1 LATINVEEVL
11 SGMMG
16 DIHIYLLLIIFLSE
30 NQQCLKLDRKKKV
43 KRPINRSPEHLAK
56 SQFVAKSKLYKP
68 VLRREFVKRNDL
80 IERMEANFSTPFTLV
95 SASTGCGKSI
105 TVSQWIE
112 AKGHN
117 YGWLSLGEEHNN
129 IQVFLAYM
137 VALLKEQWPQRT
149 FHLESLLGG
158 SDLPSHLISSLLIN
172 DLDESDDPFVLV
184 LDDYHVI
191 REEKI
196 HEIIQ
201 GIIEFPPEKFHLVIL
216 TRRDPPFK
224 MARLRAQNKLLEI
237 RMTDLAFT
245 ADEAK
250 ELRSKIASQ
259 TTDEQIRAL
268 IQNTEGWITGITVG
282 LMGLNQGIA
291 FEKILASLTNSNS
304 IISDLFDE
312 VVLKG
317 LALTTQKYLILTS
330 LLDQFSLELIS
341 TMSASI
347 ADSDLSPSGCKEFI
361 KLSKQRN
368 LFLIP
373 LDSTGQWYRYH
384 HLFRSQLNNL
394 TGRYYSK
401 EVVERLY
408 KAASGWFEE
417 NQMLEEAL
425 INAIRSEDLQFAVA
439 VFNRHRIELFNHDQI
454 QRLNQFIAL
463 FPPQAKND
471 CLEIVLSSAMLHNY
485 NANFSDLA
493 KHIGRAEELSK
504 ALDLQKPYDRKL
516 LGELHSLKDIMSFKS
531 GDMERTLFHAEKAM
545 ELIPG
550 DEHYF
555 HRESSVA
562 YYSMALYVRGFKD
575 RALEKLDS
583 EFGKLASSDPY
594 YKMRLLQGRC
604 LIHFKEGNTDL
615 MATDGE
621 ALKTLAAQDLYPAA
635 WMMGAYSLAASKY
648 MTNRFDKIGPF
659 HEDVKKHRYKGWPLW
674 IMHFYFIKCLSDMA
688 AGRWEELDRE
698 IVHCEILANEFGQ
711 ESIKG
716 LVKAFQV
723 EMFLRKGDIDRA
735 VAVSPFANFNIG
747 PSFWGHYYLPE
758 LTQVKLLIQ
767 TRKEDKGKELLQNL
781 IHSAREFNKNNL
793 LIQCLAL
800 QATVYAGQSRD
811 EEAKKLLQ
819 EALTLSKDLNH
830 KRTFLDL
837 GRAILPLLKEIGEA
851 QADNAHVLDLLQA
864 FEEEKR
870 YSLENGSDKI
880 IKPKQSI
887 SDLSKRELEIL
898 SLVSQGANNGDI
910 AEELFISLDTVKKH
924 LYHAYQ
930 KLYVSNRMAAVRR
943 AQELDLLAR
952 E

>member
-1 LATINVEEVL
+1 MNG
-11 SGMMG
+11 S
-16 DIHIYLLLIIFLSE
+16 SE
-30 NQQCLKLDRKKKV
+30 HRTK
-43 KRPINRSPEHLAK
+43 I
-56 SQFVAKSKLYKP
+56 QFVAKSKLYKP
-68 VLRREFVKRNDL
+68 ALRKEFVRRNAL
-80 IERMEANFSTPFTLV
+80 IERLEANISAPFTLV

-117 YGWLSLGEEHNN
+117 YGWLSLDEEHNDV
-129 IQVFLAYM
+129 QVFLTYI
-137 VALLKEQWPQRT
+137 VALFKEQWPQRT

-158 SDLPSHLISSLLIN
+158 SDLPSHLISALLIN
-172 DLDESDDPFVLV
+172 DLDESHEPYVLV

-224 MARLRAQNKLLEI
+224 MARLRAQHKLLEI
-237 RMTDLAFT
+237 RMADLAFT

-250 ELRSKIASQ
+250 KLRSKIASQ
-259 TTDEQIRAL
+259 TTDEQIKAL
-268 IQNTEGWITGITVG
+268 LQNTEGWITGITVG
-282 LMGLNQGIA
+282 LMGLNEGIE
-291 FEKILASLTNSNS
+291 FEKILASLTNSSS

-312 VVLKG
+312 VVYKG
-317 LALTTQKYLILTS
+317 LAINTQKYLILTS
-330 LLDQFSLELIS
+330 LLDRFSLELIRA
-341 TMSASI
+341 MVAAI
-347 ADSDLSPSGCKEFI
+347 DDSDLSQSGCREFI
-361 KLSKQRN
+361 RVSRERN
-368 LFLIP
+368 FFLIP
-373 LDSTGQWYRYH
+373 LDSTGEWYRYH
-384 HLFRSQLNNL
+384 HLFKSQLNNR
-394 TGRYYSK
+394 TGRYFSK

-408 KAASGWFEE
+408 KTASGWFEE

-439 VFNRHRIELFNHDQI
+439 VFNRHRIELFNHDRI
-454 QRLNQFIAL
+454 QRLNRFIAL
-463 FPPQAKND
+463 FPPQARSN
-471 CLEIVLSSAMLHNY
+471 CLEIVLSSAMLQNY
-485 NANFSDLA
+485 NANFSDMA
-493 KHIGRAEELSK
+493 KHIHRAEELSK
-504 ALDLQKPYDRKL
+504 VLDLNKPYDRKL
-516 LGELHSLKDIMSFKS
+516 FGELHSLKDILSFKS

-555 HRESSVA
+555 QRESSVA
-562 YYSMALYVRGFKD
+562 YYSMALYVKGFND

-583 EFGKLASSDPY
+583 EFGKLASSDPF

-604 LIHFKEGNTDL
+604 LIHFLEGNTDL

-621 ALKTLAAQDLYPAA
+621 ALKTFAAPEVFPAA
-635 WMMGAYSLAASKY
+635 WMMGAYSLAASLY
-648 MTNRFDKIGPF
+648 MTNRLDNIGPF
-659 HEDVKKHRYKGWPLW
+659 HEEVKKHRYKGWPLW

-688 AGRWEELDRE
+688 AGRWDELDRE

-723 EMFLRKGDIDRA
+723 ELFLRKGDIDSA
-735 VAVSPFANFNIG
+735 IAVSPFANFNVG
-747 PSFWGHYYLPE
+747 SSFWGHYYKPE

-767 TRKEDKGKELLQNL
+767 TRREGKGMELLQNL
-781 IHSAREFNKNNL
+781 IHSAREFHHNNL
-793 LIQCLAL
+793 LIQCLVLHAI
-800 QATVYAGQSRD
+800 VYAGESRY
-811 EEAKKLLQ
+811 EEAKNPLE

-830 KRTFLDL
+830 KRTFLDM
-837 GRAILPLLKEIGEA
+837 GSAILPLLKEIGEA
-851 QADNAHVLDLLQA
+851 RADNGQVLDLLHA
-864 FEEEKR
+864 IEEEKR
-870 YSLENGSDKI
+870 YSLKKGSDKI
-880 IKPKQSI
+880 IKPKKSI

-898 SLVSQGANNGDI
+898 SLVSRGANNGDI

-924 LYHAYQ
+924 LYRAYQ

-943 AQELDLLAR
+943 AQELDLLPG